1 MSRKTARNQSNPEHG
16 GSRRPSAPAATQ
28 GPRWGV
34 VLGAIAI
41 VVFVALAGKLLFSG
55 KATQPSPSAGTAN
68 AAALASEH
76 SPTLGDPGAAV
87 HIVEFLD
94 PACETCAQMYP
105 YVKQM
110 LADHPGRIRLSV
122 RHVPFHQGA
131 EFVVRLLEA
140 SRAQDRYWQTLE
152 ALLATQAQWAPHHTV
167 QPDLVWPAIAGV
179 GLDTDRLRADMNAPE
194 VAERMKRDI
203 DDARALK
210 VTATPEYFVNG
221 RPLPS
226 FGLQQLQDLVNEALR
241 SSAAPSN

>member
-1 MSRKTARNQSNPEHG
+1 MSRKTARNKTNPERT
-16 GSRRPSAPAATQ
+16 SSQPPSTPAATQ
-28 GPRWGV
+28 GRRWGLLIGAV
-34 VLGAIAI
+34 VTVLF
-41 VVFVALAGKLLFSG
+41 VVLAGKLLFTS
-55 KATQPSPSAGTAN
+55 KATQPSPSAGAAN

-94 PACETCAQMYP
+94 PACETCALMYP

-110 LADHPGRIRLSV
+110 LADNPGQIRLSL
-122 RHVPFHQGA
+122 RHVPFHEGA
-131 EFVVRLLEA
+131 DFVVRLLEA
-140 SRAQDRYWQTLE
+140 SRGQDKYWQTLE